1 MAFSKR
7 FPKTIEGSTYP
18 VWEEITLTK
27 EEEKEAERE
36 CKEEN
41 LSLMREC
48 ISDAKKILVESGLNE
63 KFQTNVIRLATAL
76 FEKRASHAAFFK
88 ESKSKK
94 RFDKSKG

>member
-1 MAFSKR
+1 MAFSKK
-7 FPKTIEGSTYP
+7 FPKTVEGSTYP

-27 EEEKEAERE
+27 EEERE
-36 CKEEN
+36 VEKKCKEEN

-63 KFQTNVIRLATAL
+63 KFQTNVVRLATTL

-88 ESKSKK
+88 ESKAKEK
-94 RFDKSKG
+94 FDEKNK